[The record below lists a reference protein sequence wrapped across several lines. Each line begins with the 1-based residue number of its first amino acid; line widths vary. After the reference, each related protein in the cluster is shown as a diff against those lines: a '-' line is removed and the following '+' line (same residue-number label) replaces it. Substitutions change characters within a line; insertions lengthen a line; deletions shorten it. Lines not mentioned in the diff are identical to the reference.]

1 LTVELS
7 TVAAYLTRW
16 IMLPHVDRAV
26 VDLRKLRE
34 YVLSAENERG
44 RHKARVFSRVLGL
57 GPDDS
62 EWLRGRI
69 LDGVRHAEAVRT
81 DATAYGTLY
90 RVDVTVETER
100 GAATVRTGWIVRHD
114 EAFPR
119 LTTCF
124 VL

>member
-1 LTVELS
+1 
-7 TVAAYLTRW
+7 
-16 IMLPHVDRAV
+16 MLPSADRAI
-26 VDLRKLRE
+26 VDIRKLRD

-57 GPDDS
+57 GPYDS
-62 EWLRGRI
+62 EWLRDRI
-69 LDGVRHAEAVRT
+69 LDGVQYAEAVLT
-81 DATAYGTLY
+81 NVTPYGALY

-100 GAATVRTGWIVRHD
+100 GTATVRTGWIVRTG
-114 EAFPR
+114 ETFPR